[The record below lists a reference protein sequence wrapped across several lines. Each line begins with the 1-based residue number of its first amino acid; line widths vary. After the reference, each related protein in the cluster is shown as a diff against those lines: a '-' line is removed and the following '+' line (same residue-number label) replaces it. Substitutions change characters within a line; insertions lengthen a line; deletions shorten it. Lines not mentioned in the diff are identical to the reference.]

1 MTFQDDQLSPGYNQ
15 FDEERF
21 VTELPKRHGRRA
33 FARDKARVLHSAGL
47 RRLAAKT
54 QMMSAGADDFPR
66 TRLTHTLEVAQIG
79 RELGEA
85 LGCDPDLVE
94 TACLVHDLGHPPFGH
109 NGEEALHKASL
120 DIGGFEGN
128 AQTFRL
134 LTRLESKTIRDGRS
148 LGLNLTRATLDAATK
163 YPWGFDGKNPKFGY
177 YQEDKE
183 IFDWVRLEVKSQG
196 KVFEAQV
203 MDIADDIAYSVHDIE
218 DAIYGKH
225 FSPLALDSEPEFIE
239 GDLGDLII
247 NPKYNRFNKLP
258 DLEKQLNHYKLQN
271 KKCLVIG
278 SGGASRAII
287 YSLISQKVRKI
298 FIANRD
304 QEKALKLI
312 ADFKNFSQQNLV
324 ELEFVPLKTKFDF
337 LNEIDLI
344 INGTSLGM
352 VNQQKLDIDISNA
365 KKTAI
370 VYDIVYKPLIT
381 DLLRQAKELDL
392 QIITGIGMLI
402 EQALIGFEA
411 WFKTKAKF
419 DLELE
424 KILLKNC

>member
-163 YPWGFDGKNPKFGY
+163 YPWEFDGKNPKFGY

-183 IFDWVRLEVKSQG
+183 IFDWVRLEVKSQD

-225 FSPLALDSEPEFIE
+225 FSPLALDSEPEFKE
-239 GDLGDLII
+239 VV
-247 NPKYNRFNKLP
+247 KLAAKEYASEI
-258 DLEKQLNHYKLQN
+258 DESILSKALN
-271 KKCLVIG
+271 
-278 SGGASRAII
+278 
-287 YSLISQKVRKI
+287 SLINQSWWVKSFTATQVDM
-298 FIANRD
+298 AS
-304 QEKALKLI
+304 LKNMTSHLI
-312 ADFKNFSQQNLV
+312 G
-324 ELEFVPLKTKFDF
+324 KFT
-337 LNEIDLI
+337 E
-344 INGTSLGM
+344 
-352 VNQQKLDIDISNA
+352 
-365 KKTAI
+365 
-370 VYDIVYKPLIT
+370 
-381 DLLRQAKELDL
+381 E
-392 QIITGIGMLI
+392 I
-402 EQALIGFEA
+402 EQATKSGNKENNLIRYNA
-411 WFKTKAKF
+411 NLIVPLDTKAQIAVLKSVVNLF
-419 DLELE
+419 VMQRKGAAENYAKEQDL
-424 KILLKNC
+424 ILSIVDGLQNNPLKLDPQFKQQYDNAESSKEAKRAVIDQVASLTDSSARRLAQEFVG

>member
-47 RRLAAKT
+47 RRLSAKT
-54 QMMSAGADDFPR
+54 QVMSAGADDFPR

-79 RELGEA
+79 RELGDA

-163 YPWGFDGKNPKFGY
+163 YPWAFDGKNPKFGFY
-177 YQEDKE
+177 EEDKE
-183 IFDWVRLEVKSQG
+183 IFDWVRLNAKNQS

-218 DAIYGKH
+218 DAIYGQH
-225 FSPLALDSEPEFIE
+225 FSPLALDSEPEFKEVVKLAATEYASEINEDNLNKALNSLIKQSWWVKSFTATQVDMAALKNMTSHLIGKFTEEIE
-239 GDLGDLII
+239 QATKAGNKAENFTRYNANLIVPLDTKAQIAVLKAVVNLFVMQRKGAAENYAKEQDLI
-247 NPKYNRFNKLP
+247 
-258 DLEKQLNHYKLQN
+258 LNIVDGLQN
-271 KKCLVIG
+271 
-278 SGGASRAII
+278 
-287 YSLISQKVRKI
+287 
-298 FIANRD
+298 N
-304 QEKALKLI
+304 
-312 ADFKNFSQQNLV
+312 
-324 ELEFVPLKTKFDF
+324 P
-337 LNEIDLI
+337 
-344 INGTSLGM
+344 
-352 VNQQKLDIDISNA
+352 QKLDPQFKHQFENAGSSKEAKRAVIDQVAS
-365 KKTAI
+365 
-370 VYDIVYKPLIT
+370 LT
-381 DLLRQAKELDL
+381 DSSARRLAQEFV
-392 QIITGIGMLI
+392 G
-402 EQALIGFEA
+402 
-411 WFKTKAKF
+411 
-419 DLELE
+419 
-424 KILLKNC
+424 

>member
-47 RRLAAKT
+47 RRLSAKT
-54 QMMSAGADDFPR
+54 QVMSAGADDFPR

-79 RELGEA
+79 RELGDA

-109 NGEEALHKASL
+109 NGEEALHKAAL

-163 YPWGFDGKNPKFGY
+163 YPWAFDGKNPKFGFY
-177 YQEDKE
+177 EEDKE
-183 IFDWVRLEVKSQG
+183 IFDWVRLNAKSQT

-218 DAIYGKH
+218 DAIYGQH
-225 FSPLALDSEPEFIE
+225 FSPLALDSEPEFKEVVKLAATEYASEINEDNLNKALNSLIKQSWWVKSFTATQVDMAALKNMTSHLIGKFTEEIE
-239 GDLGDLII
+239 QATKAGNKAENFTRYNANLIVPLETKAQIAVLKAVVNLFVMQRKGAAENYAKEQDLI
-247 NPKYNRFNKLP
+247 
-258 DLEKQLNHYKLQN
+258 LNIVDGLQN
-271 KKCLVIG
+271 
-278 SGGASRAII
+278 
-287 YSLISQKVRKI
+287 
-298 FIANRD
+298 N
-304 QEKALKLI
+304 
-312 ADFKNFSQQNLV
+312 
-324 ELEFVPLKTKFDF
+324 P
-337 LNEIDLI
+337 
-344 INGTSLGM
+344 
-352 VNQQKLDIDISNA
+352 QKLDPQFKHQFNNAGSSKEAKRAVIDQVAS
-365 KKTAI
+365 
-370 VYDIVYKPLIT
+370 LT
-381 DLLRQAKELDL
+381 DSSARRLAQEFV
-392 QIITGIGMLI
+392 G
-402 EQALIGFEA
+402 
-411 WFKTKAKF
+411 
-419 DLELE
+419 
-424 KILLKNC
+424 

>member
-47 RRLAAKT
+47 RRLSAKT
-54 QMMSAGADDFPR
+54 QVMSAGADDFPR

-79 RELGEA
+79 RELGDA

-163 YPWGFDGKNPKFGY
+163 YPWAFDGKNPKFGFY
-177 YQEDKE
+177 EEDKE
-183 IFDWVRLEVKSQG
+183 IFDWVRLNVKSQT

-218 DAIYGKH
+218 DAIYGQH
-225 FSPLALDSEPEFIE
+225 FSPLALDSEPEFKEVVKLAATEYATEIDEDNLNKALNSLIKQSWWVKSFTATQVDMAALKNMTSHLIGKFTEEIE
-239 GDLGDLII
+239 QATKAGNKAENFTRYIANLIVPLETKAQIAVLKAVVNLFVMQRKGAAENYAKEQDLI
-247 NPKYNRFNKLP
+247 
-258 DLEKQLNHYKLQN
+258 LNIVEGLQN
-271 KKCLVIG
+271 
-278 SGGASRAII
+278 
-287 YSLISQKVRKI
+287 
-298 FIANRD
+298 N
-304 QEKALKLI
+304 
-312 ADFKNFSQQNLV
+312 
-324 ELEFVPLKTKFDF
+324 P
-337 LNEIDLI
+337 
-344 INGTSLGM
+344 
-352 VNQQKLDIDISNA
+352 QKLDPQFKHQFDNAESSKEAKRAVIDQVAS
-365 KKTAI
+365 
-370 VYDIVYKPLIT
+370 LT
-381 DLLRQAKELDL
+381 DSSARRLAQEFV
-392 QIITGIGMLI
+392 G
-402 EQALIGFEA
+402 
-411 WFKTKAKF
+411 
-419 DLELE
+419 
-424 KILLKNC
+424 

>member
-47 RRLAAKT
+47 RRLSAKT
-54 QMMSAGADDFPR
+54 QVMSAGADDFPR

-79 RELGEA
+79 RELGDA

-163 YPWGFDGKNPKFGY
+163 YPWAFDGKNPKFGFY
-177 YQEDKE
+177 EEDKE
-183 IFDWVRLEVKSQG
+183 IFDWVRLNEKSQS

-218 DAIYGKH
+218 DAIYGQH
-225 FSPLALDSEPEFIE
+225 FSPLALDSEPEFKEVVKLAATEYATEIDEDNLNRALNSLIKQSWWVKSFTATQVDMAALKNMTSHLIGKFTEEIE
-239 GDLGDLII
+239 QATKAGNKAENFTRYNANLIVPLETKAQIAVLKAVVNLFVMQRKGAAENYAKEQDLI
-247 NPKYNRFNKLP
+247 
-258 DLEKQLNHYKLQN
+258 LNIVEGLQN
-271 KKCLVIG
+271 
-278 SGGASRAII
+278 
-287 YSLISQKVRKI
+287 
-298 FIANRD
+298 N
-304 QEKALKLI
+304 
-312 ADFKNFSQQNLV
+312 
-324 ELEFVPLKTKFDF
+324 P
-337 LNEIDLI
+337 
-344 INGTSLGM
+344 
-352 VNQQKLDIDISNA
+352 QKLDPQFKHQFDNAGSSKEAKRAVIDQVAS
-365 KKTAI
+365 
-370 VYDIVYKPLIT
+370 LT
-381 DLLRQAKELDL
+381 DSSARRLAQEFV
-392 QIITGIGMLI
+392 G
-402 EQALIGFEA
+402 
-411 WFKTKAKF
+411 
-419 DLELE
+419 
-424 KILLKNC
+424 

>member
-47 RRLAAKT
+47 RRLSAKT
-54 QMMSAGADDFPR
+54 QVMSAGADDFPR

-79 RELGEA
+79 RELGDA

-148 LGLNLTRATLDAATK
+148 IGLNLTRATLDAATK
-163 YPWGFDGKNPKFGY
+163 YPWAFDGKNPKFGFY
-177 YQEDKE
+177 EEDKE
-183 IFDWVRLEVKSQG
+183 IFDWVRLNAKSQT

-218 DAIYGKH
+218 DAIYGQH
-225 FSPLALDSEPEFIE
+225 FSPLALDSEPEFKEVIKLAATEYASEINEDNLNKALNSLIKQSWWVKSFTATQVDMAALKNMTSHLIGKFTEEIE
-239 GDLGDLII
+239 QATKAGNKAENFTRYNANLIVPLETKAQIAVLKAVVNLFVMQRKGAAENYAKEQDLI
-247 NPKYNRFNKLP
+247 
-258 DLEKQLNHYKLQN
+258 LNIVDGLQN
-271 KKCLVIG
+271 
-278 SGGASRAII
+278 
-287 YSLISQKVRKI
+287 
-298 FIANRD
+298 N
-304 QEKALKLI
+304 
-312 ADFKNFSQQNLV
+312 
-324 ELEFVPLKTKFDF
+324 P
-337 LNEIDLI
+337 
-344 INGTSLGM
+344 
-352 VNQQKLDIDISNA
+352 QKLDPQFKHQFENAGSSKEAKRAVIDQVAS
-365 KKTAI
+365 
-370 VYDIVYKPLIT
+370 LT
-381 DLLRQAKELDL
+381 DSSARRLAQEFV
-392 QIITGIGMLI
+392 G
-402 EQALIGFEA
+402 
-411 WFKTKAKF
+411 
-419 DLELE
+419 
-424 KILLKNC
+424 

>member
-47 RRLAAKT
+47 RRLSAKT
-54 QMMSAGADDFPR
+54 QVMSAGADDFPR

-79 RELGEA
+79 RELGDA

-163 YPWGFDGKNPKFGY
+163 YPWAFDGKNPKFGFY
-177 YQEDKE
+177 EEDKE
-183 IFDWVRLEVKSQG
+183 IFDWVRLNAKSQT

-218 DAIYGKH
+218 DAIYGQH
-225 FSPLALDSEPEFIE
+225 FSPLALDSEPEFKEVVKLAATEYATEIDEDNLNKALNSLIKQSWWVKSFTATQVDMAALKNMTSHLIGKFTEEIE
-239 GDLGDLII
+239 QATKSGNKAENFTRYNANLIVPLETKAQIAVLKAVVNLFVMQRKGAAENYAKEQDLI
-247 NPKYNRFNKLP
+247 
-258 DLEKQLNHYKLQN
+258 LNIVAGLQN
-271 KKCLVIG
+271 
-278 SGGASRAII
+278 
-287 YSLISQKVRKI
+287 
-298 FIANRD
+298 N
-304 QEKALKLI
+304 
-312 ADFKNFSQQNLV
+312 
-324 ELEFVPLKTKFDF
+324 P
-337 LNEIDLI
+337 
-344 INGTSLGM
+344 
-352 VNQQKLDIDISNA
+352 QKLDPQFKHQFDNAGSSKEAKRAVIDQVAS
-365 KKTAI
+365 
-370 VYDIVYKPLIT
+370 LT
-381 DLLRQAKELDL
+381 DSSARRLAQEFV
-392 QIITGIGMLI
+392 G
-402 EQALIGFEA
+402 
-411 WFKTKAKF
+411 
-419 DLELE
+419 
-424 KILLKNC
+424 

>member
-47 RRLAAKT
+47 RRLSAKT
-54 QMMSAGADDFPR
+54 QVMSAGADDFPR

-163 YPWGFDGKNPKFGY
+163 YPWAFDGKNPKFGFY
-177 YQEDKE
+177 EEDKE
-183 IFDWVRLEVKSQG
+183 IFDWVRLEVKG
-196 KVFEAQV
+196 RAKVFEAQV

-218 DAIYGKH
+218 DAIYGQH
-225 FSPLALDSEPEFIE
+225 FSPLALDSEPEFKEVVKVAAKEYAPEIDEDNLNKALNSLIKQSWWVKSFTATQVDMAALKNMTSHLIGKFTEEIE
-239 GDLGDLII
+239 QATKSGNKAENFTRYNANLIVPLDTKAQIAVLKAVVNLFVMQRKGAAENYAKEQDLI
-247 NPKYNRFNKLP
+247 
-258 DLEKQLNHYKLQN
+258 LNIVDGLQN
-271 KKCLVIG
+271 
-278 SGGASRAII
+278 
-287 YSLISQKVRKI
+287 
-298 FIANRD
+298 N
-304 QEKALKLI
+304 
-312 ADFKNFSQQNLV
+312 
-324 ELEFVPLKTKFDF
+324 P
-337 LNEIDLI
+337 
-344 INGTSLGM
+344 
-352 VNQQKLDIDISNA
+352 QKLDPQFKHQFDNAGSSKEAKRAVIDQVAS
-365 KKTAI
+365 
-370 VYDIVYKPLIT
+370 LT
-381 DLLRQAKELDL
+381 DSSARRLAQEFV
-392 QIITGIGMLI
+392 G
-402 EQALIGFEA
+402 
-411 WFKTKAKF
+411 
-419 DLELE
+419 
-424 KILLKNC
+424 

>member
-47 RRLAAKT
+47 RRLSAKT
-54 QMMSAGADDFPR
+54 QVMSAGADDFPR

-79 RELGEA
+79 RELGDA

-163 YPWGFDGKNPKFGY
+163 YPWAFDGKNPKFGFY
-177 YQEDKE
+177 EEDKE
-183 IFDWVRLEVKSQG
+183 IFDWVRLNVKNQS

-218 DAIYGKH
+218 DAIYGQH
-225 FSPLALDSEPEFIE
+225 FSPLALDSEPEFKEVVKLAATEYATEIDEDNLNKALNSLIKQSWWVKSFTATQVDMAALKNMTSHLIGKFTEEIE
-239 GDLGDLII
+239 QATKAGNKAENFTRYNANLIVPLETKAQIAVLKAVVNLFVMQRKGAAENYAKEQDLI
-247 NPKYNRFNKLP
+247 
-258 DLEKQLNHYKLQN
+258 LNIVDGLQN
-271 KKCLVIG
+271 
-278 SGGASRAII
+278 
-287 YSLISQKVRKI
+287 
-298 FIANRD
+298 N
-304 QEKALKLI
+304 
-312 ADFKNFSQQNLV
+312 
-324 ELEFVPLKTKFDF
+324 P
-337 LNEIDLI
+337 
-344 INGTSLGM
+344 
-352 VNQQKLDIDISNA
+352 QKLDPQFKHQFENAGSSKEAKRAVIDQVAS
-365 KKTAI
+365 
-370 VYDIVYKPLIT
+370 LT
-381 DLLRQAKELDL
+381 DSSARRLAQEFV
-392 QIITGIGMLI
+392 G
-402 EQALIGFEA
+402 
-411 WFKTKAKF
+411 
-419 DLELE
+419 
-424 KILLKNC
+424 

>member
-47 RRLAAKT
+47 RRLSAKT
-54 QMMSAGADDFPR
+54 QVMSAGADDFPR

-79 RELGEA
+79 RELGDA

-134 LTRLESKTIRDGRS
+134 LTRIESKTIRDGRS

-163 YPWGFDGKNPKFGY
+163 YPWAFDGKNPKFGFY
-177 YQEDKE
+177 EEDKE
-183 IFDWVRLEVKSQG
+183 IFDWVRLNAKSQT

-218 DAIYGKH
+218 DAIYGQH
-225 FSPLALDSEPEFIE
+225 FSPLALDSEPEFKEVVKLAATEYATEIDEDNLNMALNSLIKQSWWVKSFTATQVDMAALKNMTSHLIGKFTEEIE
-239 GDLGDLII
+239 QATKAGNKAENFTRYNANLIVPLETKAQIAVLKAVVNLFVMQRKGAAENYAKEQDLI
-247 NPKYNRFNKLP
+247 
-258 DLEKQLNHYKLQN
+258 LNIVDGLQN
-271 KKCLVIG
+271 
-278 SGGASRAII
+278 
-287 YSLISQKVRKI
+287 
-298 FIANRD
+298 N
-304 QEKALKLI
+304 
-312 ADFKNFSQQNLV
+312 
-324 ELEFVPLKTKFDF
+324 P
-337 LNEIDLI
+337 
-344 INGTSLGM
+344 
-352 VNQQKLDIDISNA
+352 QKLDPQFKHQLDNAGSSKEAKRAVIDQVAS
-365 KKTAI
+365 
-370 VYDIVYKPLIT
+370 LT
-381 DLLRQAKELDL
+381 DSSARRLAQEFV
-392 QIITGIGMLI
+392 G
-402 EQALIGFEA
+402 
-411 WFKTKAKF
+411 
-419 DLELE
+419 
-424 KILLKNC
+424 

>member
-47 RRLAAKT
+47 RRLSAKT
-54 QMMSAGADDFPR
+54 QVMSAGADDFPR

-79 RELGEA
+79 RELGDA

-163 YPWGFDGKNPKFGY
+163 YPWAFDGKNPKFGFY
-177 YQEDKE
+177 EEDKE
-183 IFDWVRLEVKSQG
+183 IFDWVRLNAKSQT

-218 DAIYGKH
+218 DAIYGQH
-225 FSPLALDSEPEFIE
+225 FSPLALDSEPEFKEVVKLAATEYATEIDEDNLNKALNSLIKQSWWVKSFTATQVDMAALKNMTSHLIGKFTEEIE
-239 GDLGDLII
+239 QATKAGNKAENFTRYNANLIVPLDTKAQIAVLKAVVNLFVMQRKGAAENYAKEQDLI
-247 NPKYNRFNKLP
+247 
-258 DLEKQLNHYKLQN
+258 LNIVDGLQN
-271 KKCLVIG
+271 
-278 SGGASRAII
+278 
-287 YSLISQKVRKI
+287 
-298 FIANRD
+298 N
-304 QEKALKLI
+304 
-312 ADFKNFSQQNLV
+312 
-324 ELEFVPLKTKFDF
+324 P
-337 LNEIDLI
+337 
-344 INGTSLGM
+344 
-352 VNQQKLDIDISNA
+352 QKLDPQFKHQFENAGSSKEAKRAVIDQVAS
-365 KKTAI
+365 
-370 VYDIVYKPLIT
+370 LT
-381 DLLRQAKELDL
+381 DSSARRLAQEFV
-392 QIITGIGMLI
+392 G
-402 EQALIGFEA
+402 
-411 WFKTKAKF
+411 
-419 DLELE
+419 
-424 KILLKNC
+424 

>member
-47 RRLAAKT
+47 RRLSAKT
-54 QMMSAGADDFPR
+54 QVMSAGADDFPR

-79 RELGEA
+79 RELGDA

-163 YPWGFDGKNPKFGY
+163 YPWAFDGKNPKFGFY
-177 YQEDKE
+177 EEDKE
-183 IFDWVRLEVKSQG
+183 IFDWVRLNAKSQT

-218 DAIYGKH
+218 DAIYGQH
-225 FSPLALDSEPEFIE
+225 FSPLALDSEPEFKEVVKLAATEYAPEINEDNLNKALNSLIKQSWWVKSFTATQVDMAALKNMTSHLIGKFTEEIE
-239 GDLGDLII
+239 QATKAGNKAENFTRYNANLIVPLDTKAQIAVLKAVVNLFVMQRKGAAENYAKEQDLI
-247 NPKYNRFNKLP
+247 
-258 DLEKQLNHYKLQN
+258 LNIVEGLQN
-271 KKCLVIG
+271 
-278 SGGASRAII
+278 
-287 YSLISQKVRKI
+287 
-298 FIANRD
+298 N
-304 QEKALKLI
+304 
-312 ADFKNFSQQNLV
+312 
-324 ELEFVPLKTKFDF
+324 P
-337 LNEIDLI
+337 
-344 INGTSLGM
+344 
-352 VNQQKLDIDISNA
+352 QKLDPQFKHQFENAGSSKEAKRAVIDQVAS
-365 KKTAI
+365 
-370 VYDIVYKPLIT
+370 LT
-381 DLLRQAKELDL
+381 DSSARRLAQEFV
-392 QIITGIGMLI
+392 G
-402 EQALIGFEA
+402 
-411 WFKTKAKF
+411 
-419 DLELE
+419 
-424 KILLKNC
+424 

>member
-47 RRLAAKT
+47 RRLSAKT
-54 QMMSAGADDFPR
+54 QVMSAGADDFPR

-79 RELGEA
+79 RELGDA

-134 LTRLESKTIRDGRS
+134 LTRLESKTIRVGRS

-163 YPWGFDGKNPKFGY
+163 YPWAFDGKNPKFGFY
-177 YQEDKE
+177 EEDKE
-183 IFDWVRLEVKSQG
+183 IFDWVRLNAKSQT

-218 DAIYGKH
+218 DAIYGQH
-225 FSPLALDSEPEFIE
+225 FSPLALNSEPEFKEVVKLAATEYATEIDEDNLNKALNSLIKQSWWVKSFTATQVDMAALKNMTSHLIGKFTEEIE
-239 GDLGDLII
+239 QATKAGNKAENFTRYNANLIVPLETKAQIAVLKAVVNLYVMQRKGAAENYAKEQDLI
-247 NPKYNRFNKLP
+247 
-258 DLEKQLNHYKLQN
+258 LNIVEGLQN
-271 KKCLVIG
+271 
-278 SGGASRAII
+278 
-287 YSLISQKVRKI
+287 
-298 FIANRD
+298 N
-304 QEKALKLI
+304 
-312 ADFKNFSQQNLV
+312 
-324 ELEFVPLKTKFDF
+324 P
-337 LNEIDLI
+337 
-344 INGTSLGM
+344 
-352 VNQQKLDIDISNA
+352 QKLDPQFKHQFDNAGSSKEAKRAVIDQVAS
-365 KKTAI
+365 
-370 VYDIVYKPLIT
+370 LT
-381 DLLRQAKELDL
+381 DSSARRLAQEFV
-392 QIITGIGMLI
+392 G
-402 EQALIGFEA
+402 
-411 WFKTKAKF
+411 
-419 DLELE
+419 
-424 KILLKNC
+424 

>member
-163 YPWGFDGKNPKFGY
+163 YPWEFDGKNPKFGY

-183 IFDWVRLEVKSQG
+183 IFDWVRLEVNSQG

-225 FSPLALDSEPEFIE
+225 FSPLALDSEPEFKE
-239 GDLGDLII
+239 VV
-247 NPKYNRFNKLP
+247 KLAAKEYASEI
-258 DLEKQLNHYKLQN
+258 DESILSKALN
-271 KKCLVIG
+271 
-278 SGGASRAII
+278 
-287 YSLISQKVRKI
+287 SLINQSWWVKSFTATQVDM
-298 FIANRD
+298 AS
-304 QEKALKLI
+304 LKNMTSHLI
-312 ADFKNFSQQNLV
+312 G
-324 ELEFVPLKTKFDF
+324 KFT
-337 LNEIDLI
+337 E
-344 INGTSLGM
+344 
-352 VNQQKLDIDISNA
+352 
-365 KKTAI
+365 
-370 VYDIVYKPLIT
+370 
-381 DLLRQAKELDL
+381 E
-392 QIITGIGMLI
+392 I
-402 EQALIGFEA
+402 EQATKSGNKEINLIRYNA
-411 WFKTKAKF
+411 NLIVPLYTKAQIAVLKSVVNLF
-419 DLELE
+419 VMQRKGAAENYAKEQDL
-424 KILLKNC
+424 ILNIVDGLQNNPLKLDPQFKQQYDNAESSKEAKRAVIDQVASLTDSSARRLAQEFVG

>member
-47 RRLAAKT
+47 RRLSAKT
-54 QMMSAGADDFPR
+54 QVMSAGADDFPR

-79 RELGEA
+79 RELGDA

-163 YPWGFDGKNPKFGY
+163 YPWAFDGKNPKFGFY
-177 YQEDKE
+177 EEDKE
-183 IFDWVRLEVKSQG
+183 IFDWVRLNAKSQT

-218 DAIYGKH
+218 DAIYGQH
-225 FSPLALDSEPEFIE
+225 FSPLALDSEPEFKEVVKLAATEYATEIDEDNLNKALNSLIKQSWWVKSFTATQVDMAALKNMTSHLIGKFTEEIE
-239 GDLGDLII
+239 QATKAGNKAENFTRYNANLIVPLDTKAQIAVLKAVVNLFVMQRKGAAENYAKEQDLI
-247 NPKYNRFNKLP
+247 
-258 DLEKQLNHYKLQN
+258 LNIVEGLQN
-271 KKCLVIG
+271 
-278 SGGASRAII
+278 
-287 YSLISQKVRKI
+287 
-298 FIANRD
+298 N
-304 QEKALKLI
+304 
-312 ADFKNFSQQNLV
+312 
-324 ELEFVPLKTKFDF
+324 P
-337 LNEIDLI
+337 
-344 INGTSLGM
+344 
-352 VNQQKLDIDISNA
+352 QKLDPQFKHQFDNAGSSKEAKRAVIDQVAS
-365 KKTAI
+365 
-370 VYDIVYKPLIT
+370 LT
-381 DLLRQAKELDL
+381 DSSARRLAQEFV
-392 QIITGIGMLI
+392 G
-402 EQALIGFEA
+402 
-411 WFKTKAKF
+411 
-419 DLELE
+419 
-424 KILLKNC
+424 

>member
-47 RRLAAKT
+47 RRLSAKT
-54 QMMSAGADDFPR
+54 QVMSAGADDFPR

-79 RELGEA
+79 RELGDA

-109 NGEEALHKASL
+109 NGEDALHKASL

-163 YPWGFDGKNPKFGY
+163 YPWAFDGKNPKFGFY
-177 YQEDKE
+177 EEDKE
-183 IFDWVRLEVKSQG
+183 IFDWVRLNAKSQT

-218 DAIYGKH
+218 DAIYGQH
-225 FSPLALDSEPEFIE
+225 FSPLALDSEPEFKEVVKLAATEYATEIDENNLNKALNSLIKQSWWVKSFTATQVDMAALKNMTSHLIGKFTEEIE
-239 GDLGDLII
+239 QATKAGNKAENFTRYNANLIVPLETKAQIAVLKAVVNLFVMQRKGAAENYAKEQDLI
-247 NPKYNRFNKLP
+247 
-258 DLEKQLNHYKLQN
+258 LNIVDGLQN
-271 KKCLVIG
+271 
-278 SGGASRAII
+278 
-287 YSLISQKVRKI
+287 
-298 FIANRD
+298 N
-304 QEKALKLI
+304 
-312 ADFKNFSQQNLV
+312 
-324 ELEFVPLKTKFDF
+324 P
-337 LNEIDLI
+337 
-344 INGTSLGM
+344 
-352 VNQQKLDIDISNA
+352 QKLDPQFKHQFDNAGSSKEAKRAVIDQVAS
-365 KKTAI
+365 
-370 VYDIVYKPLIT
+370 LT
-381 DLLRQAKELDL
+381 DSSARRLAQEFV
-392 QIITGIGMLI
+392 G
-402 EQALIGFEA
+402 
-411 WFKTKAKF
+411 
-419 DLELE
+419 
-424 KILLKNC
+424 

>member
-47 RRLAAKT
+47 RRLSAKT
-54 QMMSAGADDFPR
+54 QVMSAGADDFPR

-163 YPWGFDGKNPKFGY
+163 YPWAFDGKNPKFGFY
-177 YQEDKE
+177 EEDKE
-183 IFDWVRLEVKSQG
+183 IFDWVRLEVKG
-196 KVFEAQV
+196 RAKVFEAQV

-218 DAIYGKH
+218 DAIYGQH
-225 FSPLALDSEPEFIE
+225 FSPLALDSEPEFKEVVKVAAKEYAPEIDE
-239 GDLGDLII
+239 DNL
-247 NPKYNRFNKLP
+247 NKA
-258 DLEKQLNHYKLQN
+258 LN
-271 KKCLVIG
+271 
-278 SGGASRAII
+278 
-287 YSLISQKVRKI
+287 SLIKQSWWVKSFTATQVDM
-298 FIANRD
+298 A
-304 QEKALKLI
+304 ALKNMTSHLI
-312 ADFKNFSQQNLV
+312 G
-324 ELEFVPLKTKFDF
+324 KFT
-337 LNEIDLI
+337 E
-344 INGTSLGM
+344 
-352 VNQQKLDIDISNA
+352 
-365 KKTAI
+365 
-370 VYDIVYKPLIT
+370 
-381 DLLRQAKELDL
+381 E
-392 QIITGIGMLI
+392 I
-402 EQALIGFEA
+402 EQATKSGNKAENFTRYNANLIVPLE
-411 WFKTKAKF
+411 TKAQIAVLKAVVNLF
-419 DLELE
+419 VMQRKGAAENYAKEQDLILSIVIGLE
-424 KILLKNC
+424 KNPLKLDPQFKHQFDNAASSKEAKRAVIDQVASLTDSSARRLAQEFVG

>member
-47 RRLAAKT
+47 RRLSAKT
-54 QMMSAGADDFPR
+54 QVMSAGADDFPR

-79 RELGEA
+79 RELGDA

-120 DIGGFEGN
+120 DVGGFEGN

-163 YPWGFDGKNPKFGY
+163 YPWAFDGKNPKFGFY
-177 YQEDKE
+177 EEDKE
-183 IFDWVRLEVKSQG
+183 IFDWVRLNAKSQT

-218 DAIYGKH
+218 DAIYGQH
-225 FSPLALDSEPEFIE
+225 FSPLALDSEPEFKE
-239 GDLGDLII
+239 VV
-247 NPKYNRFNKLP
+247 KLAATEYAP
-258 DLEKQLNHYKLQN
+258 EIDEDNL
-271 KKCLVIG
+271 
-278 SGGASRAII
+278 
-287 YSLISQKVRKI
+287 
-298 FIANRD
+298 D
-304 QEKALKLI
+304 KALNLLI
-312 ADFKNFSQQNLV
+312 KQSWWVKSFTATQVDMAALKNMTSHLIG
-324 ELEFVPLKTKFDF
+324 KFT
-337 LNEIDLI
+337 E
-344 INGTSLGM
+344 
-352 VNQQKLDIDISNA
+352 
-365 KKTAI
+365 
-370 VYDIVYKPLIT
+370 
-381 DLLRQAKELDL
+381 E
-392 QIITGIGMLI
+392 I
-402 EQALIGFEA
+402 EQA
-411 WFKTKAKF
+411 TKAGNKAENFTRYNANLIVPLETKAQIAVLKAVVNLFVMQRKGAAENYAKEQDLILNIVEGLQNNPHKLDPQFKHQF
-419 DLELE
+419 DNAESSKEAKRAVIDQVASLTDSSARRLAQEFVG
-424 KILLKNC
+424 

>member
-183 IFDWVRLEVKSQG
+183 IFDWVRSEVKGQG

-225 FSPLALDSEPEFIE
+225 FSPLALDSEPEFKE
-239 GDLGDLII
+239 VV
-247 NPKYNRFNKLP
+247 KLAAKEYASEI
-258 DLEKQLNHYKLQN
+258 DESILSKALN
-271 KKCLVIG
+271 
-278 SGGASRAII
+278 
-287 YSLISQKVRKI
+287 SLINQSWWVKSFTATQVDM
-298 FIANRD
+298 AS
-304 QEKALKLI
+304 LKNMTSHLI
-312 ADFKNFSQQNLV
+312 G
-324 ELEFVPLKTKFDF
+324 KFT
-337 LNEIDLI
+337 E
-344 INGTSLGM
+344 
-352 VNQQKLDIDISNA
+352 
-365 KKTAI
+365 
-370 VYDIVYKPLIT
+370 
-381 DLLRQAKELDL
+381 E
-392 QIITGIGMLI
+392 I
-402 EQALIGFEA
+402 EQATKSGNKENNLTRYNANLIVPLD
-411 WFKTKAKF
+411 TKAQIAVLKSVVNLF
-419 DLELE
+419 VMQRKGAAENYAKEQDL
-424 KILLKNC
+424 ILSIVDGLQNNPLKLDPQFKQQYDNAESSKEAKRAVIDQVASLTDSSARRLAQEFVG

>member
-183 IFDWVRLEVKSQG
+183 IFDWVRLEVKSQD

-225 FSPLALDSEPEFIE
+225 FSPLALDSEPEFKE
-239 GDLGDLII
+239 VV
-247 NPKYNRFNKLP
+247 KLAAK
-258 DLEKQLNHYKLQN
+258 EY
-271 KKCLVIG
+271 
-278 SGGASRAII
+278 ASEIDESI
-287 YSLISQKVRKI
+287 LS
-298 FIANRD
+298 
-304 QEKALKLI
+304 KALNLLI
-312 ADFKNFSQQNLV
+312 NQSWWVKSFTATQVDMASLKNMTSHLIG
-324 ELEFVPLKTKFDF
+324 KFT
-337 LNEIDLI
+337 E
-344 INGTSLGM
+344 
-352 VNQQKLDIDISNA
+352 
-365 KKTAI
+365 
-370 VYDIVYKPLIT
+370 
-381 DLLRQAKELDL
+381 E
-392 QIITGIGMLI
+392 I
-402 EQALIGFEA
+402 EQATKSGNKENNLTRYNANLIVPLD
-411 WFKTKAKF
+411 TKAQIAVLKSVVNLF
-419 DLELE
+419 VMQRKGAAENYAKEQDL
-424 KILLKNC
+424 ILSIVDGLQNNPLKLDPQFKQQYDNAESSKEAKRAVIDQVASLTDSSARRLAQEFVG

>member
-47 RRLAAKT
+47 RRLSAKT
-54 QMMSAGADDFPR
+54 QVMSAGADDFPR

-79 RELGEA
+79 RELGDA

-163 YPWGFDGKNPKFGY
+163 YPWAFDGKNPKFGFY
-177 YQEDKE
+177 EEDKE
-183 IFDWVRLEVKSQG
+183 IFDWVRLNAKSQT

-218 DAIYGKH
+218 DAIYGQH
-225 FSPLALDSEPEFIE
+225 FSPLALDSEPEFKEVVKLAATEYATEIDEDNLNKALNSLIKQSWWVKSFTATQVDMAALKNMTSHLIGKFTEEIE
-239 GDLGDLII
+239 QATKAGNKAENFTRYNANLIVPLETKAQIAVLKAVVNLFVMQRKGAAENYAKEQDLI
-247 NPKYNRFNKLP
+247 
-258 DLEKQLNHYKLQN
+258 LNIVEGLQN
-271 KKCLVIG
+271 
-278 SGGASRAII
+278 
-287 YSLISQKVRKI
+287 
-298 FIANRD
+298 N
-304 QEKALKLI
+304 
-312 ADFKNFSQQNLV
+312 
-324 ELEFVPLKTKFDF
+324 P
-337 LNEIDLI
+337 
-344 INGTSLGM
+344 
-352 VNQQKLDIDISNA
+352 QKLDPQFKHQFENAGSSKEAKRAVIDQVAS
-365 KKTAI
+365 
-370 VYDIVYKPLIT
+370 LT
-381 DLLRQAKELDL
+381 DSSARRLAQEFV
-392 QIITGIGMLI
+392 G
-402 EQALIGFEA
+402 
-411 WFKTKAKF
+411 
-419 DLELE
+419 
-424 KILLKNC
+424 

>member
-47 RRLAAKT
+47 RRLSAKT
-54 QMMSAGADDFPR
+54 QVMSAGADDFPR

-163 YPWGFDGKNPKFGY
+163 YPWAFDGKNPKFGFY
-177 YQEDKE
+177 EEDKE
-183 IFDWVRLEVKSQG
+183 IFDWVRLNAKSQT

-218 DAIYGKH
+218 DAIYGQH
-225 FSPLALDSEPEFIE
+225 FSPLALDSEPEFKEVVKLAATEYATEIDEDNLNRALNSLIKQSWWVKSFTATQVDMAALKNMTSHLIGKFTEEIE
-239 GDLGDLII
+239 QATKAGNKAENFTRYNANLIVPLDTKAQIAVLKAVVNLFVMQRKGAAENYAKEQDLI
-247 NPKYNRFNKLP
+247 
-258 DLEKQLNHYKLQN
+258 LNIVEGLQN
-271 KKCLVIG
+271 
-278 SGGASRAII
+278 
-287 YSLISQKVRKI
+287 
-298 FIANRD
+298 N
-304 QEKALKLI
+304 
-312 ADFKNFSQQNLV
+312 
-324 ELEFVPLKTKFDF
+324 P
-337 LNEIDLI
+337 
-344 INGTSLGM
+344 
-352 VNQQKLDIDISNA
+352 QKLDPQFKHQFDNAGSSKEAKRAVIDQVAS
-365 KKTAI
+365 
-370 VYDIVYKPLIT
+370 LT
-381 DLLRQAKELDL
+381 DSSARRLAQEFV
-392 QIITGIGMLI
+392 G
-402 EQALIGFEA
+402 
-411 WFKTKAKF
+411 
-419 DLELE
+419 
-424 KILLKNC
+424 

>member
-47 RRLAAKT
+47 RRLSAKT
-54 QMMSAGADDFPR
+54 QVMSAGADDFPR

-79 RELGEA
+79 RELGDA

-163 YPWGFDGKNPKFGY
+163 YPWAFDGKNPKFGFY
-177 YQEDKE
+177 EEDKE
-183 IFDWVRLEVKSQG
+183 IFDWVRLNVKNQS

-218 DAIYGKH
+218 DAIYGQH
-225 FSPLALDSEPEFIE
+225 FSPLALDSEPEFKEVVKLAATEYAPEINEDNLNKALNSLIKQSWWVKSFTATQVDMAALKNMTSHLIGKFTEEIE
-239 GDLGDLII
+239 QATKAGNKAENFTRYNANLIVPLDTKAQIAVLKAVVNLFVMQRKGAAENYAKEQDLI
-247 NPKYNRFNKLP
+247 
-258 DLEKQLNHYKLQN
+258 LNIVDGLQN
-271 KKCLVIG
+271 
-278 SGGASRAII
+278 
-287 YSLISQKVRKI
+287 
-298 FIANRD
+298 N
-304 QEKALKLI
+304 
-312 ADFKNFSQQNLV
+312 
-324 ELEFVPLKTKFDF
+324 P
-337 LNEIDLI
+337 
-344 INGTSLGM
+344 
-352 VNQQKLDIDISNA
+352 QKLDPQFKHQFENAGSSKEAKRAVIDQVAS
-365 KKTAI
+365 
-370 VYDIVYKPLIT
+370 LT
-381 DLLRQAKELDL
+381 DSSARRLAQEFV
-392 QIITGIGMLI
+392 G
-402 EQALIGFEA
+402 
-411 WFKTKAKF
+411 
-419 DLELE
+419 
-424 KILLKNC
+424 

>member
-47 RRLAAKT
+47 RRLSAKT
-54 QMMSAGADDFPR
+54 QVMSAGADDFPR

-79 RELGEA
+79 RELGDA

-163 YPWGFDGKNPKFGY
+163 YPWAFDGKNPKFGFY
-177 YQEDKE
+177 EEDKE
-183 IFDWVRLEVKSQG
+183 IFDWVRLNVKSQT

-218 DAIYGKH
+218 DAIYGQH
-225 FSPLALDSEPEFIE
+225 FSPLALDSEPEFKEVVKLAATEYATEIDEDNLNRALNSLIKQSWWVKSFTATQVDMAALKNMTSHLIGKFTEEIE
-239 GDLGDLII
+239 QATKAGNKAENFTRYNANLIVPLDTKAQIAVLKAVVNLFVMQRKGAAENYAKEQDLI
-247 NPKYNRFNKLP
+247 
-258 DLEKQLNHYKLQN
+258 LNIVEGLQN
-271 KKCLVIG
+271 
-278 SGGASRAII
+278 
-287 YSLISQKVRKI
+287 
-298 FIANRD
+298 N
-304 QEKALKLI
+304 
-312 ADFKNFSQQNLV
+312 
-324 ELEFVPLKTKFDF
+324 P
-337 LNEIDLI
+337 
-344 INGTSLGM
+344 
-352 VNQQKLDIDISNA
+352 QKLDPQFKHQFDNSGSSKEAKRAVIDQVAS
-365 KKTAI
+365 
-370 VYDIVYKPLIT
+370 LT
-381 DLLRQAKELDL
+381 DSSARRLAQEFV
-392 QIITGIGMLI
+392 G
-402 EQALIGFEA
+402 
-411 WFKTKAKF
+411 
-419 DLELE
+419 
-424 KILLKNC
+424 

>member
-47 RRLAAKT
+47 RRLSAKT
-54 QMMSAGADDFPR
+54 QVMSAGADDFPR

-79 RELGEA
+79 RELGDA

-163 YPWGFDGKNPKFGY
+163 YPWAFDGKNPKFGFY
-177 YQEDKE
+177 EEDKE
-183 IFDWVRLEVKSQG
+183 IFDWVRLNVKNQS

-218 DAIYGKH
+218 DAIYGQH
-225 FSPLALDSEPEFIE
+225 FSPLALDSEPEFKEVIKLAATEYATEIDEDNLNKALNSLIKQSWWVKSFTATQVDMAALKNMTSHLIGKFTEEIE
-239 GDLGDLII
+239 QATKAGNKAENFTRYNANLIVPLETKAQIAVLKAVVNLFVMQRKGAAENYAKEQDLI
-247 NPKYNRFNKLP
+247 
-258 DLEKQLNHYKLQN
+258 LNIVEGLQN
-271 KKCLVIG
+271 
-278 SGGASRAII
+278 
-287 YSLISQKVRKI
+287 
-298 FIANRD
+298 N
-304 QEKALKLI
+304 
-312 ADFKNFSQQNLV
+312 
-324 ELEFVPLKTKFDF
+324 P
-337 LNEIDLI
+337 
-344 INGTSLGM
+344 
-352 VNQQKLDIDISNA
+352 QKLDPQFKHQFDNAGSSKEAKRAVIDQVAS
-365 KKTAI
+365 
-370 VYDIVYKPLIT
+370 LT
-381 DLLRQAKELDL
+381 DSSARRLAQEFV
-392 QIITGIGMLI
+392 G
-402 EQALIGFEA
+402 
-411 WFKTKAKF
+411 
-419 DLELE
+419 
-424 KILLKNC
+424 

>member
-47 RRLAAKT
+47 RRLSAKT
-54 QMMSAGADDFPR
+54 QVMSAGADDFPR

-79 RELGEA
+79 RELGDA

-134 LTRLESKTIRDGRS
+134 LTRLESKTIREGRS

-163 YPWGFDGKNPKFGY
+163 YPWAFDGKNPKFGFY
-177 YQEDKE
+177 EEDKE
-183 IFDWVRLEVKSQG
+183 IFDWVRLNAKSQT

-218 DAIYGKH
+218 DAIYGQH
-225 FSPLALDSEPEFIE
+225 FSPLALDSEPEFKEVIKLAATEYAPEINEDNLNKALNSLINQSWWVKSFTATQVDMAALKNMTSHLIGKFTEEIE
-239 GDLGDLII
+239 QATKAGNKAENFTRYNANLIVPLETRAQIAVLKAVVNLFVMQRKGAAENYAKEQDLI
-247 NPKYNRFNKLP
+247 
-258 DLEKQLNHYKLQN
+258 LNIVEGLQN
-271 KKCLVIG
+271 
-278 SGGASRAII
+278 
-287 YSLISQKVRKI
+287 
-298 FIANRD
+298 N
-304 QEKALKLI
+304 
-312 ADFKNFSQQNLV
+312 
-324 ELEFVPLKTKFDF
+324 P
-337 LNEIDLI
+337 
-344 INGTSLGM
+344 
-352 VNQQKLDIDISNA
+352 QKLDPQFKHQFENAGSSKEAKRAVIDQVAS
-365 KKTAI
+365 
-370 VYDIVYKPLIT
+370 LT
-381 DLLRQAKELDL
+381 DSSARRLAQEFV
-392 QIITGIGMLI
+392 G
-402 EQALIGFEA
+402 
-411 WFKTKAKF
+411 
-419 DLELE
+419 
-424 KILLKNC
+424 

>member
-47 RRLAAKT
+47 RRLSAKT
-54 QMMSAGADDFPR
+54 QVMSAGADDFPR

-79 RELGEA
+79 RELGDA

-163 YPWGFDGKNPKFGY
+163 YPWAFDGKNPKFGFY
-177 YQEDKE
+177 EEDKE
-183 IFDWVRLEVKSQG
+183 IFDWVRLNVKNQS

-218 DAIYGKH
+218 DAIYGQH
-225 FSPLALDSEPEFIE
+225 FSPLALDSEPEFKEVVKLAATEYAPEINEDNLNKALNSLIKQSWWVKSFTATQVDMAALKNMTSHLIGKFTEEIE
-239 GDLGDLII
+239 QATKAGNKAENFTRYNANLIVPLETKAQIAVLKAVVNLFVMQRKGAAENYAKEQDLI
-247 NPKYNRFNKLP
+247 
-258 DLEKQLNHYKLQN
+258 LNIVEGLQN
-271 KKCLVIG
+271 
-278 SGGASRAII
+278 
-287 YSLISQKVRKI
+287 
-298 FIANRD
+298 N
-304 QEKALKLI
+304 
-312 ADFKNFSQQNLV
+312 
-324 ELEFVPLKTKFDF
+324 P
-337 LNEIDLI
+337 
-344 INGTSLGM
+344 
-352 VNQQKLDIDISNA
+352 QKLDPQFKHQFENAGSSKEAKRAVIDQVAS
-365 KKTAI
+365 
-370 VYDIVYKPLIT
+370 LT
-381 DLLRQAKELDL
+381 DSSARRLAQEFV
-392 QIITGIGMLI
+392 G
-402 EQALIGFEA
+402 
-411 WFKTKAKF
+411 
-419 DLELE
+419 
-424 KILLKNC
+424 

>member
-21 VTELPKRHGRRA
+21 VTELPKRRGRRA

-47 RRLAAKT
+47 RRLSAKT
-54 QMMSAGADDFPR
+54 QVMSAGADDFPR

-79 RELGEA
+79 RELGDA

-163 YPWGFDGKNPKFGY
+163 YPWAFDGKNPKFGFY
-177 YQEDKE
+177 EEDKE
-183 IFDWVRLEVKSQG
+183 IFDWVRLNAKSQT

-218 DAIYGKH
+218 DAIYGQH
-225 FSPLALDSEPEFIE
+225 FSPLALDSEPEFKEVVKLAATEYASEINEDNLNKALNSLIKQSWWVKSFTATQVDMAALKNMTSHLIGKFTEEIE
-239 GDLGDLII
+239 QATKAGNKAENFTRYNANLIVPLDTKAQIAVLKAVVNLFVMQRKGAAENYAKEQDLI
-247 NPKYNRFNKLP
+247 
-258 DLEKQLNHYKLQN
+258 LNIVEGLQN
-271 KKCLVIG
+271 
-278 SGGASRAII
+278 
-287 YSLISQKVRKI
+287 
-298 FIANRD
+298 N
-304 QEKALKLI
+304 
-312 ADFKNFSQQNLV
+312 
-324 ELEFVPLKTKFDF
+324 P
-337 LNEIDLI
+337 
-344 INGTSLGM
+344 
-352 VNQQKLDIDISNA
+352 QKLDPQFKHQFDNAGSSKEAKRAVIDQVAS
-365 KKTAI
+365 
-370 VYDIVYKPLIT
+370 LT
-381 DLLRQAKELDL
+381 DSSARRLAQEFV
-392 QIITGIGMLI
+392 G
-402 EQALIGFEA
+402 
-411 WFKTKAKF
+411 
-419 DLELE
+419 
-424 KILLKNC
+424 